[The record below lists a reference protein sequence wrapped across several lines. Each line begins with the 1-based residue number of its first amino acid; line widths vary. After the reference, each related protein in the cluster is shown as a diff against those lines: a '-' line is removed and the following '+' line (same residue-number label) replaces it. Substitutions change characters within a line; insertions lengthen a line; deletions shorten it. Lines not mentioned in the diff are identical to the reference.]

1 MLWEKLASKRNDSP
15 RISLM
20 KKSIKTNYTHI
31 NWQVYWRRG
40 SVLNWLKLSWFGT
53 SLDWFTRPTELK
65 SRNAYLLYSTLQ
77 EMLHASELQVN
88 FRS

>member
-1 MLWEKLASKRNDSP
+1 MIPQESHQGKNQSGQ
-15 RISLM
+15 I
-20 KKSIKTNYTHI
+20 IVTI

-77 EMLHASELQVN
+77 EVSHASELQVN

>member
-1 MLWEKLASKRNDSP
+1 MIPQESHRGKNQSRQIIVTVNC
-15 RISLM
+15 
-20 KKSIKTNYTHI
+20 
-31 NWQVYWRRG
+31 QVYWRRG

-77 EMLHASELQVN
+77 EVLHASELQVN